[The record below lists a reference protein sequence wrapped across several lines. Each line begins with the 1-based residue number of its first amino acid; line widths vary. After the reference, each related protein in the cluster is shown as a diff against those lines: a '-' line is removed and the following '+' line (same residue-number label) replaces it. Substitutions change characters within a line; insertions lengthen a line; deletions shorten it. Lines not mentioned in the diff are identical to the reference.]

1 MIVVIYGT
9 RPEAIKLWS
18 VIEAFRA
25 RRANVFALCT
35 GQHRELL
42 GSEGMPAPDFN
53 LKLMS
58 PGQTASEFI
67 AKALPLIDVF
77 LKSPRVTQV
86 IVQGDTASAFAGT
99 LAAFHRKVPVA
110 HVEAGLRTYDF
121 AAPFPEEGYRQM
133 IDRIATDLYPPTED
147 AAENLGR
154 EGLKY
159 HEPTGN
165 TGIDAAYNV
174 VRRGLGTPVRTG
186 PFVLA
191 TMHRRE
197 AAGEPAKAVHRALE
211 RINNRIPIIMPV
223 HPNGILPKGSNIE
236 YVAPLDYPTLI
247 QTLRKATFV
256 ITDSGGIQEEAATF
270 GVPMLITRTTTEREE
285 IVRIGGAKLVGF
297 DSEVIYEESM
307 KLLDPVHRASMSV
320 LTRYYGD
327 GCAGERIADSLLRP
341 Q

>member
-1 MIVVIYGT
+1 MIAVVYGT

-18 VIEAFRA
+18 VVEALRA
-25 RRANVFALCT
+25 RGEAVLTLCT

-42 GSEGMPAPDFN
+42 EGLLTPDFN
-53 LKLMS
+53 LKLMA
-58 PGQTASEFI
+58 PVQTSSEFI
-67 AKALPLIDVF
+67 AKALPLIDAR
-77 LKSPRVTQV
+77 LKNAERV
-86 IVQGDTASAFAGT
+86 IVQGDTASAFAGA
-99 LAAFHRKVPVA
+99 LAAFHRKVPIA
-110 HVEAGLRTYDF
+110 HVEAGLRTYDL

-147 AAENLGR
+147 AAKNLRR
-154 EGLKY
+154 EGLNHHK
-159 HEPTGN
+159 PTGN

-174 VRRGLGTPVRTG
+174 VRRELGKPAHSG
-186 PFVLA
+186 SFVLA

-211 RINNRIPIIMPV
+211 RINKHIPIVMPV
-223 HPNGILPKGSNIE
+223 HPNGILPKGSGID

-270 GVPMLITRTTTEREE
+270 GVPMLITRMTTEREE
-285 IVRIGGAKLVGF
+285 IVHIGGAKLVGF
-297 DSEVIYEESM
+297 DEELIYAEAM
-307 KLLDPVHRASMSV
+307 KLLDPAHRASMSV

-327 GCAGERIADSLLRP
+327 GCAGERIAESLLRP